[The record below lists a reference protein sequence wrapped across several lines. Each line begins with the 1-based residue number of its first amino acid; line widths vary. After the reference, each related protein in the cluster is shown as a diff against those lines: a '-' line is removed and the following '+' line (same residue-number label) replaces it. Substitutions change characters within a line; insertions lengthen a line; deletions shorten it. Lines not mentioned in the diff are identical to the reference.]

1 MLCELINPFDFI
13 VTYGELEDRGCCRAS
28 ETLKDG
34 KENLNDHFT
43 SSQPIWL
50 VTTVCTAQSKSQWLT
65 KGTGRFETQTC
76 FIYFHFVMYLMQD

>member
-1 MLCELINPFDFI
+1 M
-13 VTYGELEDRGCCRAS
+13 TYGELEDRGCCRAS

-50 VTTVCTAQSKSQWLT
+50 VTTVYTAQSKSQRLT
-65 KGTGRFETQTC
+65 KGGQEDLKTKHVLSM
-76 FIYFHFVMYLMQD
+76 YFHFVMYLMQD

>member
-1 MLCELINPFDFI
+1 M
-13 VTYGELEDRGCCRAS
+13 YGELGDRCCFDAS

-50 VTTVCTAQSKSQWLT
+50 VTTVCTAQSESQRLT
-65 KGTGRFETQTC
+65 N
-76 FIYFHFVMYLMQD
+76 

>member
-1 MLCELINPFDFI
+1 MLMQIELKNPFDFI

-50 VTTVCTAQSKSQWLT
+50 VTTVCTAQSKSQRLT
-65 KGTGRFETQTC
+65 
-76 FIYFHFVMYLMQD
+76 